1 MLRRRPCR
9 ERFGRASFG
18 RRVPNCNF
26 SSIREGIVGIEEVM
40 ANELVELEP
49 RRSSK
54 ILLIHPAIK
63 HRVSPL
69 RPRTH

>member
-1 MLRRRPCR
+1 M
-9 ERFGRASFG
+9 
-18 RRVPNCNF
+18 PNCNF